1 MKMRP
6 FELGLVLVFGLMG
19 LLALALL
26 ATYKPANEEVQV
38 AISGPVE
45 IWGTLPGAAFYR
57 TMAPLLEGAP
67 AYRNIS
73 YVEKDPRTFDQDLI
87 EALADNRGPD
97 IVLLPHEKLVT
108 NRSKIQVISYENFP
122 MRDFRD
128 LYIDGAEIFARPD
141 GIYAYPV
148 AIDPLVM
155 YWNRDILGKE
165 NIITAPDTW
174 EEIVN
179 DVVPSFVERDFSR
192 NITRSPIAFGE
203 YRNVSHAYEILSML
217 LIQSGSSL
225 VSEGTEN
232 YRIELNE
239 SATSRSN
246 PLESALTFYTN
257 FASPSNPLYS
267 WNRARPLDRE
277 AFLAGDLIL
286 YFGMG
291 TEVDDLAAQNPNLNF
306 DMAEV
311 PQGASATTRRTYGT
325 FYGFALLRSSDNKS
339 SSYTALQQLGS
350 QSWSTA
356 YASALGMAPAYRRAL
371 LAGSNDTYGRIIF
384 EASISA
390 RGWLTPDLEAVDSV
404 FTQMVEDVLANRS
417 RPTEASNDA
426 VVRLGREY

>member
-26 ATYKPANEEVQV
+26 STYKPADEEVTV
-38 AISGPVE
+38 AIAGPVE
-45 IWGTLPGAAFYR
+45 IWGTLPGTAFYK
-57 TMAPLLEGAP
+57 TMAPLLEGTP

-97 IVLLPHEKLVT
+97 IILLPHEKLVT
-108 NRSKIQVISYENFP
+108 VRSKIQVIPYENFP
-122 MRDFRD
+122 LRDFRD

-155 YWNRDILGKE
+155 YWNRDVLGKE

-179 DVVPSFVERDFSR
+179 DVVPTFVERDFNR

-225 VSEGTEN
+225 VSEGIEN
-232 YRIELNE
+232 YRIELNQ
-239 SATSRSN
+239 SAAGRGN

-277 AFLAGDLIL
+277 AFLSGDLIL
-286 YFGMG
+286 YFGKG
-291 TEVDDLAAQNPNLNF
+291 SEVGDLAAQNPNLNF

-311 PQGASATTRRTYGT
+311 PQGASATTRRTYGS
-325 FYGFALLRSSDNKS
+325 FYGLALLRSSDNKS
-339 SSYTALQQLGS
+339 SAYTVLQQLGS

-356 YASALGMAPAYRRAL
+356 YASALGMAPAYRSAL

-384 EASISA
+384 EAAISA
-390 RGWLTPDLEAVDSV
+390 RGWLTPSLAAVDSV
-404 FTQMVEDVLANRS
+404 FIQMVEDVLANRS
-417 RPTEASNDA
+417 RPTEAGSDA